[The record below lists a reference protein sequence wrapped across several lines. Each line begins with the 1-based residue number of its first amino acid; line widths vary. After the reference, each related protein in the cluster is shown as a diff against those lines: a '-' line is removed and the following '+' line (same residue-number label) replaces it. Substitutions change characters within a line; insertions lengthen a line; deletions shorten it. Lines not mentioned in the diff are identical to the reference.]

1 MKDAKCEECGRRLTW
16 EQPGVTL
23 CEACEDY
30 LEGRGEDRPYRDP
43 FRPAGPWP
51 DDNDWDR

>member
-30 LEGRGEDRPYRDP
+30 LKERGQDRPYRDP
-43 FRPAGPWP
+43 FRPADPTP
-51 DDNDWDR
+51 DDWDH